1 MSIRSVLTLALAL
14 GLGGQALAGDEP
26 LSRDFRRM
34 SPGELD
40 EWFAG
45 GTACELPVGVTRG
58 HVVHV
63 ADAKRPRLAAG
74 LQNAFWKGK
83 VFFPNGEFINRF
95 CGFRADRSHGEI
107 GPSWFDGKPCVVL
120 EYPPSALV
128 FANSRDEIREVA
140 PGLYLARFYDRC
152 PCPKFKG
159 YFVLEMTCRD

>member
-1 MSIRSVLTLALAL
+1 MLIRCLATLTVAL
-14 GLGGQALAGDEP
+14 GIAGPLLAGEP
-26 LSRDFRRM
+26 PTIREFRRM
-34 SPGELD
+34 SLCELD
-40 EWFAG
+40 ERFAA
-45 GTACELPVGVTRG
+45 GTACELPVGATRG

-74 LQNAFWKGK
+74 LQSVVWKGK
-83 VFFPNGEFINRF
+83 VFFPDGEFINRF

-120 EYPPSALV
+120 EYPPTALV
-128 FANSRDEIREVA
+128 FANSRDEIREIA

-152 PCPKFKG
+152 PCSKLKG

>member
-1 MSIRSVLTLALAL
+1 MLIRCLTALTVAL
-14 GLGGQALAGDEP
+14 GSAQPPLAGEP
-26 LSRDFRRM
+26 PTARDFRHM
-34 SPGELD
+34 SLCELD

-58 HVVHV
+58 RVVHV
-63 ADAKRPRLAAG
+63 ADAKCPRLAAG

-83 VFFPNGEFINRF
+83 VFFPDGEFINRF

-140 PGLYLARFYDRC
+140 HGLYLARFYDRC